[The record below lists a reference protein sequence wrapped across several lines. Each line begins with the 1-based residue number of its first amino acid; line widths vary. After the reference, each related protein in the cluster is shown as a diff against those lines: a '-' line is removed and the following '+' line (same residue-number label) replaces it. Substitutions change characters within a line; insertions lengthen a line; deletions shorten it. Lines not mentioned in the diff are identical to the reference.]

1 MANSR
6 ADQIPKCALR
16 SLNVQSRLYVQSLS
30 FLTAF
35 FLNGFIP
42 QHTLVQTN
50 QGNEY
55 LMVFNLDSN
64 KIANCLIA
72 GEISHCVFEE
82 RRVAKVVDENELI
95 EIIHKKNF
103 FGLDNVE
110 FFLVSLKEQDYKYG
124 KIVIT
129 RNKFNFTGVCLPGD
143 GSDGDYFDYV
153 APTWRESKLWNRV
166 QLDEFKELESKLW
179 DSNITYYE
187 NGCTQ
192 KWVHDDFMYFSDCL
206 YNREGLNSVCCLG
219 VFE

>member
-1 MANSR
+1 MFIQVFSAF
-6 ADQIPKCALR
+6 
-16 SLNVQSRLYVQSLS
+16 NVVKYSKEVNKFVEPATKRFFIYAGLSIILILVS

-110 FFLVSLKEQDYKYG
+110 LFLVFLSKN
-124 KIVIT
+124 KIINMG
-129 RNKFNFTGVCLPGD
+129 RL
-143 GSDGDYFDYV
+143 
-153 APTWRESKLWNRV
+153 
-166 QLDEFKELESKLW
+166 
-179 DSNITYYE
+179 
-187 NGCTQ
+187 
-192 KWVHDDFMYFSDCL
+192 
-206 YNREGLNSVCCLG
+206 
-219 VFE
+219 